1 MNKDFIIV
9 NDYIPNIIID
19 LRYYSNNNF
28 VGNRIDGYKEN
39 YVILTKEA
47 AKALK
52 KANEELLEQGLC
64 IKIFDAYRPQK
75 AVDYFYKW
83 SKDLNDIKM
92 KNIYY
97 PNILKKDLF
106 KKGFISLK
114 SSHSRGSTIDLTIF
128 DLKTNEELDMGGF
141 FDYFD
146 KSSYINYKK
155 LTKEQYNNRLF
166 LNNIMS
172 KYGFKGLN
180 EEWWHYTLINEP
192 FKDIYFDFDIKK

>member
-1 MNKDFIIV
+1 MHENEFT
-9 NDYIPNIIID
+9 IP
-19 LRYYSNNNF
+19 
-28 VGNRIDGYKEN
+28 
-39 YVILTKEA
+39 LTKIIEEFELEVLYEA
-47 AKALK
+47 ENIDSVLVGTSDI
-52 KANEELLEQGLC
+52 NRPGL
-64 IKIFDAYRPQK
+64 QM
-75 AVDYFYKW
+75 V
-83 SKDLNDIKM
+83 
-92 KNIYY
+92 
-97 PNILKKDLF
+97 
-106 KKGFISLK
+106 
-114 SSHSRGSTIDLTIF
+114 
-128 DLKTNEELDMGGF
+128 GF